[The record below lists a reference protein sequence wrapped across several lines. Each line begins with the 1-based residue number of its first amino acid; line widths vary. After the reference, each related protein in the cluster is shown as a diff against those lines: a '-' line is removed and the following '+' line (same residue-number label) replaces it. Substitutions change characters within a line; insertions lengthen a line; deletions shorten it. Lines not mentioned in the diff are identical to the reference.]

1 MITIVLL
8 LILFIYANL
17 LVLFIVGT
25 SKVKVLPFS
34 ESKSETCFSIV
45 VPFRNEAANLPMLL
59 QSIENLNYP
68 TDQFEVILV
77 DDDSLEK
84 FQVSG
89 LKFQV
94 QLVPN
99 QRKSNSPKKD
109 AIQTAIKQAK
119 YDWIVT
125 TDADCIV
132 PENWLLDLN
141 NYIQQTKKEMV
152 CGPVLFKKAD
162 GFLYDFQ
169 QIELLSLQAVTIG
182 SFGMQQPFMCN
193 GANFTYSKSLFQQLN
208 GFEGNNTI
216 ASGDDV
222 FLLQKAV
229 QYYPKKVGFLVKSNF
244 LVQTKVASSWK
255 ELFYQRV
262 RWAGKSTEYSS
273 PFGKMVAL
281 VVLLGNLTFIVAL
294 SGLIFGRYECAFIL
308 FIKVLVD
315 YLLARRTAV
324 FYKKQMKSI
333 FLTALIYPFFSTAV
347 AFYSLFGSYQWK
359 GRRF

>member
-8 LILFIYANL
+8 SILFIYASL
-17 LVLFIVGT
+17 LMLFIVGT
-25 SKVKVLPFS
+25 SEVKVLPFS
-34 ESKSETCFSIV
+34 ESKSEICFSIV
-45 VPFRNEAANLPMLL
+45 VPFRNEAANLPTLL

-68 TDQFEVILV
+68 TDLFEVILV
-77 DDDSLEK
+77 DDDSSDGYKVASYGFRVLTVE
-84 FQVSG
+84 
-89 LKFQV
+89 
-94 QLVPN
+94 N
-99 QRKSNSPKKD
+99 DRKSNSPKKD
-109 AIQTAIKQAK
+109 AIQTAIHQSSF
-119 YDWIVT
+119 DWIVT

-141 NYIQQTKKEMV
+141 NYIQAKQKDMV
-152 CGPVLFKKAD
+152 CGPALFKKGS

-182 SFGMQQPFMCN
+182 SFGLQQPFMCN
-193 GANFTYSKSLFQQLN
+193 GANFAYSKSLFERLN

-229 QYYPKKVGFLVKSNF
+229 KYAPAQVGFLLKSDF
-244 LVQTKVASSWK
+244 VVQTNAATSWN
-255 ELFYQRV
+255 ELFQQRV

-273 PFGKMVAL
+273 LFGKMVAL
-281 VVLLGNLTFIVAL
+281 VVLLGNVAFIVAL
-294 SGLIFGRYECAFIL
+294 LGFIFGRYECAFIL

-324 FYKKQMKSI
+324 FYKKQLKSI
-333 FLTALIYPFFSTAV
+333 FLTALIYPFFSSAV
-347 AFYSLFGSYQWK
+347 ALYSLFGSYQWK

>member
-1 MITIVLL
+1 M
-8 LILFIYANL
+8 
-17 LVLFIVGT
+17 
-25 SKVKVLPFS
+25 
-34 ESKSETCFSIV
+34 
-45 VPFRNEAANLPMLL
+45 
-59 QSIENLNYP
+59 
-68 TDQFEVILV
+68 
-77 DDDSLEK
+77 
-84 FQVSG
+84 
-89 LKFQV
+89 
-94 QLVPN
+94 
-99 QRKSNSPKKD
+99 
-109 AIQTAIKQAK
+109 
-119 YDWIVT
+119 
-125 TDADCIV
+125 
-132 PENWLLDLN
+132 
-141 NYIQQTKKEMV
+141 QQTKKEMV

-294 SGLIFGRYECAFIL
+294 LGLIFGRYECAFIL

>member
-294 SGLIFGRYECAFIL
+294 LGLIFGRYECAFIL

>member
-1 MITIVLL
+1 
-8 LILFIYANL
+8 
-17 LVLFIVGT
+17 
-25 SKVKVLPFS
+25 
-34 ESKSETCFSIV
+34 
-45 VPFRNEAANLPMLL
+45 
-59 QSIENLNYP
+59 
-68 TDQFEVILV
+68 V
-77 DDDSLEK
+77 DDDSSEK

-94 QLVPN
+94 QILPN
-99 QRKSNSPKKD
+99 QRTSNSPKKD

-132 PENWLLDLN
+132 SENWLLDLN
-141 NYIQQTKKEMV
+141 NYIQNTKKEMV

-162 GFLYDFQ
+162 GFLCDFQ

-182 SFGMQQPFMCN
+182 SFGLQQPFMCN
-193 GANFTYSKSLFQQLN
+193 GANFAYSKSLFERLN

-229 QYYPKKVGFLVKSNF
+229 KYAPEQVGFLLKSDFVVLTNAA
-244 LVQTKVASSWK
+244 TSWN
-255 ELFYQRV
+255 ELFQQRV

-281 VVLLGNLTFIVAL
+281 VVLFGNVAFIVAL
-294 SGLIFGRYECAFIL
+294 LGLIFVRYECAFIL
-308 FIKVLVD
+308 FSKVLVD

-324 FYKKQMKSI
+324 FYKKQLKSI
-333 FLTALIYPFFSTAV
+333 FLTALIYPFFSAAV

-359 GRRF
+359 GRRFK

>member
-59 QSIENLNYP
+59 QSFENLNYP

-125 TDADCIV
+125 TDGDCIV

-294 SGLIFGRYECAFIL
+294 LGLIFGRYECAFIL

>member
-1 MITIVLL
+1 MMTIVLL
-8 LILFIYANL
+8 LIILIYANL
-17 LVLFIVGT
+17 LILFLVS
-25 SKVKVLPFS
+25 SKKLEVLPNS
-34 ESKSETCFSIV
+34 ESQPEICFSIV
-45 VPFRNEAANLPMLL
+45 VPFRNEAANLPILL

-68 TDQFEVILV
+68 SELFEVILV

-294 SGLIFGRYECAFIL
+294 LGLIFGRYECAFIL